1 MRIFS
6 RRGFGVL
13 AVTTALLAVAAG
25 GAVAAT
31 TLRTGTTVAH
41 TAVLTQDTASTHT
54 GATYAQLGSLSI
66 TAGAGSSI
74 LVTFSAES
82 ACYGATGWCTARVL
96 VDGAEAIPA
105 VGTDFAF
112 DSTDINRETAESW
125 ESHSMQRVATA
136 RSTGTHTVVLQV
148 AQIGTMVTAR
158 YDDWT
163 LTAMAIAP

>member
-1 MRIFS
+1 MRIIS

-13 AVTTALLAVAAG
+13 IAASAALMVAAG
-25 GAVAAT
+25 GAVAAS

-54 GATYAQLGSLSI
+54 GSAFTQLGSLSVN
-66 TAGAGSSI
+66 AGAGSTI

-82 ACYGATGWCTARVL
+82 ACSGANGWCTARVL
-96 VDGAEAIPA
+96 VDGTEATPA
-105 VGTDFAF
+105 VGTDFSF
-112 DSTDINRETAESW
+112 DSTNTNRETAESW

-136 RSTGTHTVVLQV
+136 TTAGSHTVVLQV
-148 AQIGTMVTAR
+148 AQIGTNVTAR